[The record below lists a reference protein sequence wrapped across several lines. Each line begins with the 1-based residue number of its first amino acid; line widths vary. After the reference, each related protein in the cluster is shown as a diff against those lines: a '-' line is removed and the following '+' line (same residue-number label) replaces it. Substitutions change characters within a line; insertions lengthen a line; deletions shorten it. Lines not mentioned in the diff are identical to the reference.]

1 MTIVKKLYLN
11 NDVEK
16 EQLIEFLEVYNNVFK
31 SGKSKTKDEEL
42 IIKNL
47 ISDVSTEIAKFEE
60 KVEEEPEKVDEAKKI
75 EKILTDVEK
84 LD

>member
-1 MTIVKKLYLN
+1 M
-11 NDVEK
+11 
-16 EQLIEFLEVYNNVFK
+16 
-31 SGKSKTKDEEL
+31 
-42 IIKNL
+42 
-47 ISDVSTEIAKFEE
+47 ISDVSKEIAKFEE